1 MGVFK
6 CVSVMYGGL
15 DDAWLEKAEVEECT
29 PNGSK
34 KAARVLL
41 TEDREIIFIYYEDRY
56 MSDKLLELEL
66 KRVKACMLIEYNK
79 LKLKR
84 VMGDYFRE

>member
-1 MGVFK
+1 MTRGQRK
-6 CVSVMYGGL
+6 PKQKS
-15 DDAWLEKAEVEECT
+15 AP
-29 PNGSK
+29 PNGNK

-84 VMGDYFRE
+84 VMGDDFRE